1 MKIDYVDISKANL
14 LNMRSLSTIFL
25 LISNDLLE
33 SLKINYI
40 VSSLKTLP
48 LEYVFWPPDDIIIF
62 FEVPVMIFQKS
73 FGENPQTPFFWRVV
87 HALSALQVILV
98 PSPEDLHTSKGPSA
112 STVYRL
118 SRVLIRFCSFSGNYM
133 FF

>member
-1 MKIDYVDISKANL
+1 
-14 LNMRSLSTIFL
+14 MRSLSTIFL

-48 LEYVFWPPDDIIIF
+48 LEYVYWPPDAIIIC

-73 FGENPQTPFFWRVV
+73 FGENPQTPFFLESSPYPRCFKS
-87 HALSALQVILV
+87 HSSPLS
-98 PSPEDLHTSKGPSA
+98 
-112 STVYRL
+112 
-118 SRVLIRFCSFSGNYM
+118 
-133 FF
+133 